1 MAERRFFLYDSADA
15 FCNDII
21 QELKNN
27 NLLST
32 FQLIDKQRVDISKLN
47 PILKQCLLKCNLP
60 AIIVPNIT
68 MPIERPNVRAW
79 IKSTQLFDIKTNN
92 VKNKD
97 QPLTEPSPQ
106 DKLGIAVQE
115 IKKISD
121 VYTFIDDKNTEKS
134 YEGATTNKLILNESE
149 VTTSIV
155 DETEKKNNE
164 QRIRLIRMIN
174 KHKR

>member
-1 MAERRFFLYDSADA
+1 MTERRFFLYDSTDE

-21 QELKNN
+21 QDLKNN

-32 FQLIDKQRVDISKLN
+32 FQLIDKQRVDINKLN
-47 PILKQCLLKCNLP
+47 PILKQCLYKCNLP

-92 VKNKD
+92 VRNKE
-97 QPLTEPSPQ
+97 QPLTDPSPQ
-106 DKLGIAVQE
+106 DKLGIPIQE

-134 YEGATTNKLILNESE
+134 YEGANSSKLILNETE
-149 VTTSIV
+149 VTANIV

-174 KHKR
+174 RKR

>member
-1 MAERRFFLYDSADA
+1 MTERRFFLFDSADT

-32 FQLIDKQRVDISKLN
+32 FQLIDKQRVDPNKIN
-47 PILKQCLLKCNLP
+47 PILKNCLYKCNLP
-60 AIIVPNIT
+60 TIIVPNIT

-92 VKNKD
+92 IKNKE
-97 QPLTEPSPQ
+97 QALTEPSPQ

-134 YEGATTNKLILNESE
+134 YEGANTNKLILNESE
-149 VTTSIV
+149 VTTNIV
-155 DETEKKNNE
+155 DETEKKNMD
-164 QRIRLIRMIN
+164 QRMRLIRMIN
-174 KHKR
+174 KRR